1 MHKIT
6 SRPKKYFSRYKK
18 PLVEFPNLIEA
29 QIKSFKWLVETGI
42 GEVFKEFSP
51 IADYSGKKFQLE
63 FTSFS
68 LSESKIDEN
77 NSKINKL
84 SYQGPL
90 KARVKLTN
98 KILGTVKEQEI
109 FMSDVPL
116 MTSHGTFIINGVERV
131 IVPQLARSFGV
142 FFTESEIKGS
152 RYFGAK
158 IIPARGVWIEIE
170 SEADGGI
177 YIRIDKKRK
186 FPATALLRVLGYE
199 TDEMLIKAFS
209 KDPVVAETVKNLLT
223 KDGLKNLNDAY
234 IEIYKRLRDGDM
246 ATADNAKEFIHSLFT
261 PERYDLSPV
270 GRFRFN
276 QRFEKGMGEEEIA
289 RRTISKE
296 DLVTVV
302 SHIIFLNNTPGAKA
316 DDIDHLG
323 QRRVRFVGEILQQ
336 KVRTGMMQ
344 IKRNIQDRMSIIDV
358 DTAMPIA
365 IINQRP
371 LQARIKEFFTT
382 NQLSQF
388 MNQENVLAE
397 IEHIRLLSALG
408 PGGLT
413 RERAGLEVRDVH
425 PSHYGRVCPI
435 HTPEGPNIGLI
446 LHLSTY
452 ARINDF
458 GIIEVPYIKV
468 KNGKLTGE
476 IVYLNALEEEK
487 YNIAHAG
494 IPYDED
500 GKITEEKVEA
510 RIKTEPGR
518 VSRNEVDFI
527 DVATNQAFSIATSM
541 IPFLEHNNANRALMG
556 SNMQKQAVP
565 CVLPEMPLVATG
577 VEELASRDGGRLV
590 IAEED
595 GIISYLDAKKIV
607 VNGKKEKTYQLI
619 NFLRNNNFAV
629 FHQRPLLNVGDKVKK
644 GDILADTSSTVNGQI
659 SLGQNI
665 FVAFLSWSGSTYE
678 DAIIIS
684 ERLVKNSKFT
694 SVYVEEFTCI
704 VRDTKLGPE
713 ITTRDIPNVGE
724 LKLKDLD
731 EDGIVRIGAEVR
743 ENDILVGKITPKG
756 ETELTPEERLLRSIF
771 AEKARDVKDTSLR
784 MEHGK
789 RGRII
794 GVKIFSRDLG
804 HALEAGI
811 IKKIAIEVAQIRN
824 ISVGDKLSGRHG
836 NKGVISTVLPE
847 EDMPYTEDGTPIDI
861 ILSPLGIP
869 SRMNLGQILEIHLGM
884 AANSLGYQ
892 AIVPSFLGAKHE
904 EIKEELKKA
913 GFPENGKLK
922 LFDGRTGEA
931 FEQDVAVGYMYMLK
945 LHHMVE
951 DKIHMRSIGPYSL
964 ITQQP
969 LGGKAQGGGQ
979 RFGEMEVW
987 ALEGY
992 GAAYTLREML
1002 TIKSDDILGRS
1013 ATFDSIIKNETIR
1026 PPNSPASFNV
1036 LLNYLRGL
1044 ALDVNLKKGE
1054 NESR

>member
-1 MHKIT
+1 MQKET

-18 PLVEFPNLIEA
+18 PLVPFPNLIEA
-29 QIKSFKWLVETGI
+29 QVKSFKWLIENGI
-42 GEVFKEFSP
+42 GEIFKEFSP
-51 IADYSGKKFQLE
+51 ISDYSGKKFQLE

-68 LSESKIDEN
+68 LSESKSDEN
-77 NSKINKL
+77 DSKVNKL
-84 SYQGPL
+84 SYQGQL

-98 KILGTVKEQEI
+98 KILGTIKEQEI
-109 FMSDVPL
+109 FMTEFPL
-116 MTSHGTFIINGVERV
+116 MTPHGTFIINGVERV

-142 FFTESEIKGS
+142 FFTESETKGK

-186 FPATALLRVLGYE
+186 FPATALLRAMGYE
-199 TDEMLIKAFS
+199 NNELILKAVA
-209 KDPVVAETVKNLLT
+209 KDANAEEAMKISLA
-223 KDGLKNLNDAY
+223 KDGLKTLSDSY

-246 ATADNAKEFIHSLFT
+246 ATAENAKEFIDSLFT

-276 QRFEKGMGEEEIA
+276 QRFNKSMDEHELL

-296 DLVTVV
+296 DLMTVIM
-302 SHIIFLNNTPGAKA
+302 HIIALNNTVGAKS

-358 DTAMPIA
+358 DTALPIH

-371 LQARIKEFFTT
+371 LQARVKEFFTT

-388 MNQENVLAE
+388 MAQENVLYE
-397 IEHIRLLSALG
+397 MEHLRTLSALG

-452 ARINDF
+452 AKINDF
-458 GIIEVPYIKV
+458 GIIETPYIKV
-468 KNGKLTGE
+468 KNGKLTSE

-500 GKITEEKVEA
+500 GKITEDKVEA
-510 RIKTEPGR
+510 RIKTEPGT
-518 VSRNEVDFI
+518 VSKNEVDFI

-565 CVLPEMPLVATG
+565 CVLPEAPLVATG
-577 VEELASRDGGRLV
+577 VEALASRDSGRLV

-595 GIISYLDAKKIV
+595 GVISYLDSRKIV
-607 VNGKKEKTYQLI
+607 VEGKNKKTYNLV
-619 NFLRNNNFAV
+619 NFLRNNNFSV
-629 FHQRPLLNVGDKVKK
+629 FHQRPMVNVGNKVKK
-644 GDILADTSSTVNGQI
+644 GDVLADTSSTVDGQI

-684 ERLVKNSKFT
+684 ERLVKKSKFT
-694 SVYVEEFTCI
+694 SVYVEEFVCT

-731 EDGIVRIGAEVR
+731 EDGIVRVGAEVR

-804 HALEAGI
+804 HSLEAGI
-811 IKKIAIEVAQIRN
+811 IKKIIIEVAQIRN

-836 NKGVISTVLPE
+836 NKGVISTILPE

-861 ILSPLGIP
+861 ILSPLGVP
-869 SRMNLGQILEIHLGM
+869 SRMNLGQILEMHLGM

-892 AIVPSFLGAKHE
+892 AIVPPFLGARHE
-904 EIKEELKKA
+904 EIREELKKA
-913 GFPENGKLK
+913 GLPENGKMK
-922 LFDGRTGEA
+922 LFDGRTGEK

-1002 TIKSDDILGRS
+1002 TIKSDDIGGRS
-1013 ATFDSIIKNETIR
+1013 ATFDSIIKNEPIR
-1026 PPNSPASFNV
+1026 PPNAPASFNV

-1044 ALDVNLKKGE
+1044 ALDVDLKKYGSKE
-1054 NESR
+1054 